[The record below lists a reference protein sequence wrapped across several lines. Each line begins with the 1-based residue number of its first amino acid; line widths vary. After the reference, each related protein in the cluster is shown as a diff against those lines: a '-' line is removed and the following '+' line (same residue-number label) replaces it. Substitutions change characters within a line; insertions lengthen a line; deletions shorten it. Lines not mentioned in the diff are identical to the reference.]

1 MIHEDFNPV
10 EVVRAMDEDKINLA
24 LSVPAMV
31 QACLVAVPDVAQREY
46 ADLELLAY
54 GGSPIAEETLAKGL
68 VVFKCDFVQVY
79 GMTELSPCVTVLSAA
94 DHRRALNDKPELLLS
109 ARRAVMG
116 TDLRIVDEDDNPVPN
131 GTMGEICVR
140 GPQVMKEYWN
150 LPEATAVAVRN
161 GSKGRVSCFSRLSLQ
176 LDDVVSLSMPEPLI
190 C

>member
-68 VVFKCDFVQVY
+68 EVFKCDFVQVY

-140 GPQVMKEYWN
+140 GSQVMKEYWN

-161 GSKGRVSCFSRLSLQ
+161 GSKGSVSCFSRLSLQ
-176 LDDVVSLSMPEPLI
+176 LDDVVSLSMPEPSI